1 MDSLP
6 FELVSQILTH
16 LPATD
21 YKSARLTCHAFN
33 DVLAKSAF
41 TTLATFIDP
50 TTAKSTIERIA
61 SDLTRRPKAIWSPG
75 CSVPKDLPVAESFLF
90 AMHRALRGTA
100 CPSSSPC
107 SSRASSVSSV
117 NGAWSD
123 GEDAEDSDA
132 GLVEEELAAWN
143 FGRTIGMDDLTEDM
157 LRQAMFRYALYLS
170 YVYTGKGEAP
180 QLWVMN
186 SKKWGLHR

>member
-6 FELVSQILTH
+6 LELVSQILTH
-16 LPATD
+16 LPPTD

-33 DVLAKSAF
+33 DVLAKSTF
-41 TTLATFIDP
+41 SVLATFIDP

-100 CPSSSPC
+100 WP
-107 SSRASSVSSV
+107 A
-117 NGAWSD
+117 
-123 GEDAEDSDA
+123 
-132 GLVEEELAAWN
+132 EEELAAWN
-143 FGRTIGMDDLTEDM
+143 FGRTVGMHDLTEEM
-157 LRQAMFRYALYLS
+157 LRQAMFRWALYLS

-186 SKKWGLHR
+186 SKKWALHQ

>member
-16 LPATD
+16 IPPTD

-33 DVLAKSAF
+33 DVLAKSTF
-41 TTLATFIDP
+41 DILATFVDP

-100 CPSSSPC
+100 CPSTSPC
-107 SSRASSVSSV
+107 SSRASSV
-117 NGAWSD
+117 AWSD
-123 GEDAEDSDA
+123 DSEEDSEDSDA
-132 GLVEEELAAWN
+132 GPAEEEELAAWN
-143 FGRTIGMDDLTEDM
+143 FGRTVGMDDLTEEM

-170 YVYTGKGEAP
+170 YVYTGAGEAP

-186 SKKWGLHR
+186 SKKWAQHR

>member
-6 FELVSQILTH
+6 FELVSQILTN
-16 LPATD
+16 LSPTD

-33 DVLAKSAF
+33 DALAKPTF

-50 TTAKSTIERIA
+50 ITAKSTIEHIA

-100 CPSSSPC
+100 CPSTSPC

-123 GEDAEDSDA
+123 SEDSEDSE
-132 GLVEEELAAWN
+132 GGVEELAAWN

-170 YVYTGKGEAP
+170 YVYTGEGEAP

-186 SKKWGLHR
+186 SKKWAQHR